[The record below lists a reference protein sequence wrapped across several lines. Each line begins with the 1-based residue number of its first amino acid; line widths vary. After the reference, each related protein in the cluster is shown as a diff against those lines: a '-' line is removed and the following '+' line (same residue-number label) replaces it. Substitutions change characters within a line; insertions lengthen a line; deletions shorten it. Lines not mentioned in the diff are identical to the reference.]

1 MKIKSLF
8 IALISLVIIACG
20 EASTVEAPFHNNI
33 DTSATEVATKY
44 DLGICTSKNEGR
56 SVWAKK
62 ESKRYNCKSNKWVV
76 VNDTTD
82 VANTPDTSEVFDAS
96 KVSYGS
102 LEDSRDGHKY
112 KTVKIG
118 KQVWMAENLNY
129 MNDSIFSACTP
140 EEFGGCKKY
149 GRAYIWH
156 SAMELARVS
165 ENNLTT
171 PSELEEYIHSPHQGV
186 CPEGWHIPNDAEW
199 NALMDYVESHNGKE
213 FAGTSLRT
221 SDWDKMDGLPQG
233 TNRFGFS
240 AIQAADGWISKTSR
254 IDFKKYFNQSISET
268 NPQKIK
274 PVVSIRLSEK
284 INDAGEREKY
294 IGTQASFCSISGN
307 IWQLSTDEFWN
318 ISDKSDKIYSYQTC
332 YVRCIKD

>member
-82 VANTPDTSEVFDAS
+82 VENTPDTSEVFDAS

-240 AIQAADGWISKTSR
+240 AIQAADGWISKASR